1 MHYAGKGQKLDPYY
15 EKSDLTPNYHE
26 GSQIY
31 LPFHGSSKPIYDI
44 HQLQSYYQRHIYY
57 LYFVVNDNPNL
68 NFSGSHI

>member
-1 MHYAGKGQKLDPYY
+1 MQVKARNSTHTMKKVTQPC
-15 EKSDLTPNYHE
+15 PNYPE